1 MYYRVAIQVDASPT
15 WQWKSTALSSLNIL
29 LQWLQYYRMLPRDRL
44 RVFSSRSQENLNE
57 QLMRENQGLGSPS
70 VPAIQFLQERRIA
83 PQGVGCAEST
93 SETRANERTTS
104 IPALTEPSPYE
115 SCMSPLEKRREEL
128 ERGTGG
134 DHDLPYRFTLP
145 TSTPQVLAWLKLL
158 ARVQQ
163 GDLQLEVVAFGS
175 GNISARALLDP
186 SYLLVHSMVR
196 TWHDAPLQLQGV
208 SHEQL
213 HL

>member
-1 MYYRVAIQVDASPT
+1 MYYRVAIQVDALPT

-44 RVFSSRSQENLNE
+44 RIFSSRSQENLNE

-93 SETRANERTTS
+93 SETRANDHMVSVAAFTK
-104 IPALTEPSPYE
+104 PSQCE
-115 SCMSPLEKRREEL
+115 SSASPLDKRREEL
-128 ERGTGG
+128 ERGAGG

-145 TSTPQVLAWLKLL
+145 TSTPQVLAWLKLQV
-158 ARVQQ
+158 RVQQ
-163 GDLQLEVVAFGS
+163 GDLQPEVVAYGGGTS
-175 GNISARALLDP
+175 DGQAAYQIATR
-186 SYLLVHSMVR
+186 
-196 TWHDAPLQLQGV
+196 V
-208 SHEQL
+208 SKK
-213 HL
+213 